1 VILENKTHWRTAD
14 LRRIAQR
21 VCREEFPRERFGDRW
36 RQMRLVV
43 GYNRAGS
50 GSSSGHAYYGGRTAY
65 VNVPSGNVGKGNVGH
80 VNPVDFAHVVAH
92 EFGHCKG
99 LRHGRMPPHME
110 STRWGQRSDYIRQ
123 HFAWAAALP
132 IRKVEPKR
140 KVRPAA
146 DEKLA
151 HAERMLARAVT
162 REKRAATLRKKW
174 QAKVRYY
181 GKVAQVT
188 LGQAAQRKED

>member
-1 VILENKTHWRTAD
+1 MKLENKTHWRTAD

-21 VCREEFPRERFGDRW
+21 VCREEFPRERFGTKW
-36 RQMRLVV
+36 RTMRVVV
-43 GYNRAGS
+43 GYNRGANWTT
-50 GSSSGHAYYGGRTAY
+50 SSSGHAYYHSRTAY
-65 VNVPSGNVGKGNVGH
+65 VNVPSGGVD
-80 VNPVDFAHVVAH
+80 PVDFAHVTAH

-99 LRHGRMPPHME
+99 LKHGSMPPHME
-110 STRWGQRSDYIRQ
+110 STTVVRRSDYIRN

-140 KVRPAA
+140 KVRPGA

-174 QAKVRYY
+174 HAKVRYY
-181 GKVAQVT
+181 GAKAQET